1 MPVLYLIDQN
11 TVLRK
16 TSDRL
21 VLTSKPPGSRTTS
34 KSYSQADVLL
44 ELPCNDVDHVMLFGN
59 IQVTTQA
66 LQELLEHGIEL
77 ALFTFSGK
85 LLGQLTPAAS
95 KNITLRIAQFEKHR
109 DEKFVLNTAKA
120 IVLNKIGNALA
131 MLRQHRWNHPEIF
144 TDAELAALEDLSK
157 RADNADN
164 LDSLRGHEGSAT
176 AAYFKLFGR
185 MFKAPW
191 KFSTRT
197 RRPPKDPVNAVLS
210 FGYVVVGSELQSL
223 LDGAGFDPYLGFY
236 HAVDYGRPSLALD
249 ILEEFRHTP
258 VDRLA
263 LNLFNLGIMEKTD
276 FMNTPGDG
284 VYMNTSGKKKF
295 FEQYEKMLGEHAGHM
310 DRSTVEP
317 SDDLI
322 DDQSGPQPG
331 KRTFRVVFQRQITAL
346 TKAVAEGKDY
356 APFNL
361 KLRSE
366 K

>member
-210 FGYVVVGSELQSL
+210 FGYVVVGNELQSL

-236 HAVDYGRPSLALD
+236 HAVEYGRPSLAAYPPFFVWRFRIAGSAKGKANCGLGAGNA
-249 ILEEFRHTP
+249 IL
-258 VDRLA
+258 
-263 LNLFNLGIMEKTD
+263 
-276 FMNTPGDG
+276 
-284 VYMNTSGKKKF
+284 S
-295 FEQYEKMLGEHAGHM
+295 
-310 DRSTVEP
+310 
-317 SDDLI
+317 
-322 DDQSGPQPG
+322 
-331 KRTFRVVFQRQITAL
+331 
-346 TKAVAEGKDY
+346 
-356 APFNL
+356 
-361 KLRSE
+361 
-366 K
+366 